1 MSEITTDP
9 VEEKKGTFILFSTKD
24 KLTRTELKTAFRV
37 KKGRLISTKGNNWQ
51 IGSLFDRL
59 IAIKIHYRMKVSIST
74 STRIRK

>member
-37 KKGRLISTKGNNWQ
+37 KK
-51 IGSLFDRL
+51 D
-59 IAIKIHYRMKVSIST
+59 V
-74 STRIRK
+74 